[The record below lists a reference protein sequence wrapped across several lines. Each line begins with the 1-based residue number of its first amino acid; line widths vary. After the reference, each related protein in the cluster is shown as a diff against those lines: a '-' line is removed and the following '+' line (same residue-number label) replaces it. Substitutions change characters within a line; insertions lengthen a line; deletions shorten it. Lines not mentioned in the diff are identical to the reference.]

1 MAKYRRSARG
11 GSFRPEQVSERGE
24 SRLQE
29 YSDRIARGLRE
40 ERDAVISN
48 RNDIANA
55 MQENAQIESQQ
66 ASTNASIEEQN
77 LQTKLNDIQEQNNA
91 AMRQFELDTRNQ
103 GQIFKDISNL
113 SLTAS
118 KKLQEIEVERLLE
131 KWKGDFIQTLT
142 LGDNDPNVKFLEAL
156 LKDADAKKVE
166 GYTAI
171 NAGLADGMD
180 ELDASTA
187 AKRIRELS
195 YGTKLALFN
204 KIGQQYPTYLNE
216 RFMDNTVQ
224 YTDSEGNTFTGNQ
237 AARNAERTSIVAG
250 AAMQSYL
257 DLSQL
262 TGTNPALLQKSGL
275 LNTMLSQNQSA
286 MKTARRAQLED
297 DNFTADTNFNSQI
310 ANSRDAVSATKVI
323 ETEWPDLV
331 NRYGLE
337 GAHNYLTSLFKTV
350 DSDGNSVYNEQS
362 LFAAKLGPGGKT
374 WGETWDKRREDIQKT
389 LASAR
394 DSAFRSQESRRQNG
408 AIQDY
413 RSIKAGLLEQLAA
426 AGARKDQDILST
438 AIKEFKDKYEGYVP
452 PQLLDLQRST
462 LAENKQEAEAK
473 LEAVQQLASDGQL
486 TQGQVL
492 SIQDPTMRAQAQEL
506 LNEQNKTSR
515 FGRDYQETLKAL
527 KQDAKLIAKDS
538 LEGGSSSAA
547 VEVQLFMEKQFAAWY
562 KEGLNQNNNDPTA
575 ALAYARQKHQSE
587 LAKSKSGDTS
597 GLYYRK
603 YGDNNGSVYPNIQE
617 EQKRT
622 NAVIDANNV
631 RIENTIGSIGAAA
644 LDSPGLLGP
653 SSNLRNISQTH
664 YTGGSIA
671 ELITPEI
678 KTAARILGISE
689 MEAINRQID
698 AYNKFNEDK
707 INRIESPSL
716 DLVNDAL
723 PETQRLFTDLPTVRS
738 VERGAY
744 TILKTPL
751 RDPANMRMNLP
762 VTDVSGYPD
771 RNDPFIVAIGINE
784 GTRTAG
790 GGTTSAYAGHT
801 DPGDQAAN
809 RGTFSYA
816 PSRFGTDPNMTPE
829 QADAAYMPRLIN
841 ANNKY
846 SPILKQMGYQEGSVE
861 YAIAMFNIMDLTVQ
875 APAAVDDFV
884 KIGLRDLVG
893 QTLNADNVG
902 TARANAF
909 YNQRTGQLE
918 AGGFGNNFERLK
930 RDQRARSMTIVTNQR
945 N

>member
-11 GSFRPEQVSERGE
+11 GAFRPEQISERGE

-29 YSDRIARGLRE
+29 YADRITKGLRE

-48 RNDIANA
+48 RNNIANA

-66 ASTNASIEEQN
+66 ASTNARIEQQN
-77 LQTKLNDIQEQNNA
+77 LQTKLNDIQAQNNA
-91 AMRQFELDTRNQ
+91 AMRQFELDTRDQ

-118 KKLQEIEVERLLE
+118 KKLQEIEVERLQE
-131 KWKGDFIQTLT
+131 KWNGDFIQTLT

-389 LASAR
+389 LANAR
-394 DSAFRSQESRRQNG
+394 DSAFRSQESRRQIE
-408 AIQDY
+408 AIQDF
-413 RSIKAGLLEQLAA
+413 RSIKDGLSEQLAA

-438 AIKEFKDKYEGYVP
+438 AIKEFKDKYEGFVP
-452 PQLLDLQRST
+452 PQLLDIQRST

-473 LEAVQQLASDGQL
+473 LQVVQQLASDGQL

-575 ALAYARQKHQSE
+575 ALAYARQNHQSE
-587 LAKSKSGDTS
+587 LAKSKAGEKT
-597 GLYYRK
+597 GLYYRE
-603 YGDNNGSVYPNIQE
+603 YGPNNGSVYPNIRK

-622 NAVIDANNV
+622 NAVIEANNV
-631 RIENTIGSIGAAA
+631 RIENTISAIGAAA

-698 AYNKFNEDK
+698 AHNKFNEDK

-909 YNQRTGQLE
+909 YNPRTGQLE

>member
-1 MAKYRRSARG
+1 
-11 GSFRPEQVSERGE
+11 
-24 SRLQE
+24 
-29 YSDRIARGLRE
+29 
-40 ERDAVISN
+40 
-48 RNDIANA
+48 
-55 MQENAQIESQQ
+55 
-66 ASTNASIEEQN
+66 
-77 LQTKLNDIQEQNNA
+77 
-91 AMRQFELDTRNQ
+91 
-103 GQIFKDISNL
+103 
-113 SLTAS
+113 
-118 KKLQEIEVERLLE
+118 
-131 KWKGDFIQTLT
+131 
-142 LGDNDPNVKFLEAL
+142 
-156 LKDADAKKVE
+156 
-166 GYTAI
+166 
-171 NAGLADGMD
+171 
-180 ELDASTA
+180 
-187 AKRIRELS
+187 
-195 YGTKLALFN
+195 
-204 KIGQQYPTYLNE
+204 
-216 RFMDNTVQ
+216 
-224 YTDSEGNTFTGNQ
+224 
-237 AARNAERTSIVAG
+237 
-250 AAMQSYL
+250 
-257 DLSQL
+257 
-262 TGTNPALLQKSGL
+262 
-275 LNTMLSQNQSA
+275 MLSQNQSA

-389 LASAR
+389 LANAR
-394 DSAFRSQESRRQNG
+394 DSAFRSQESRRQIE
-408 AIQDY
+408 AIQDF
-413 RSIKAGLLEQLAA
+413 RSIKDGLSEQLAA

-438 AIKEFKDKYEGYVP
+438 AIKEFKDKYEGFVP
-452 PQLLDLQRST
+452 PQLLDIQRST

-473 LEAVQQLASDGQL
+473 LQVVQQLASDGQL

-575 ALAYARQKHQSE
+575 ALAYARQNHQSE
-587 LAKSKSGDTS
+587 LAKSKAGEKT
-597 GLYYRK
+597 GLYYRE
-603 YGDNNGSVYPNIQE
+603 YGPNNGSVYPNIRK

-622 NAVIDANNV
+622 NAVIEANNV
-631 RIENTIGSIGAAA
+631 RIENTISAIGAAA

-698 AYNKFNEDK
+698 AHNKFNEDK

-909 YNQRTGQLE
+909 YNPRTGQLE

>member
-1 MAKYRRSARG
+1 MAKYKRSIKG
-11 GSFRPEQVSERGE
+11 GSFSPEQISERGE

-29 YSDRIARGLRE
+29 YADRITKGLRE

-55 MQENAQIESQQ
+55 MKENAEIESQQ
-66 ASTNASIEEQN
+66 ASTNAKIEQQN
-77 LQTKLNDIQEQNNA
+77 LQTKLNDIQAQNDA
-91 AMRQFELDTRNQ
+91 AMRQFEIDTKAQ
-103 GQIFKDISNL
+103 GQIFKEISDF
-113 SLTAS
+113 SLTAG
-118 KKLQEIEVERLLE
+118 KKLQEIEVERLHE
-131 KWKGDFIQTLT
+131 KWKGDYYEVMM
-142 LGDNDPNVKFLEAL
+142 LGNNAPSVKAITAR
-156 LKDADAKKVE
+156 LKDNSALQVEAHTKLNEAKENGANPLEVSVFGE
-166 GYTAI
+166 QVR
-171 NAGLADGMD
+171 NM
-180 ELDASTA
+180 
-187 AKRIRELS
+187 S
-195 YGTKLALFN
+195 YGARLA
-204 KIGQQYPTYLNE
+204 TYNLVGKKYE
-216 RFMDNTVQ
+216 SFHREKFMDSTKV
-224 YTDSEGNTFTGNQ
+224 YEDSQGNQFTGEQ
-237 AARNAERTSIVAG
+237 AARNAERTSIVS
-250 AAMQSYL
+250 AAAQQDFL
-257 DLSQL
+257 DLAQL

-275 LNTMLSQNQSA
+275 LDSMLAVNQRA
-286 MKTARRAQLED
+286 MKTAEKAQIED
-297 DNFTADTNFNSQI
+297 IDHRADTQINSTYAGLKTPAERKAYIQETWPDVVNRKGGFKGALDYWTELLKEVDENGNPAYDEKALFSAKI
-310 ANSRDAVSATKVI
+310 GSLGGTFEEDHPTRAAEIRKALANARDA
-323 ETEWPDLV
+323 
-331 NRYGLE
+331 
-337 GAHNYLTSLFKTV
+337 
-350 DSDGNSVYNEQS
+350 
-362 LFAAKLGPGGKT
+362 
-374 WGETWDKRREDIQKT
+374 
-389 LASAR
+389 
-394 DSAFRSQESRRQNG
+394 AFRQQEQRRQNS
-408 AIQDY
+408 AIQAY
-413 RSIKAGLLEQLAA
+413 REIQEDLDSQLAA
-426 AGARKDQDILST
+426 AGAQEDQDILAT
-438 AIKEFKDKYEGYVP
+438 AIKGFKDRFEGYVP
-452 PQLLDLQRST
+452 PQLLDKQRDI
-462 LAENKQEAEAK
+462 LNENKQEAEEK
-473 LEAVQQLASDGQL
+473 LEAVKQLAKDGQL
-486 TQGQVL
+486 TQGKVL
-492 SIQDPTMRAQAQEL
+492 SIQDPAMREEAQKL
-506 LNEQNKTSR
+506 LIEQNKASK
-515 FGRDYQETLKAL
+515 FGNDYQETLKGL
-527 KQDAKLIAKDS
+527 KKDARDIAKDATD
-538 LEGGSSSAA
+538 SSSAA
-547 VEVQLFMEKQFAAWY
+547 LQVQLFMEKQFAAWY
-562 KEGLNQNNNDPTA
+562 KEGLRQNNNNPSA
-575 ALAYARQKHQSE
+575 ALDYANRNHQAE
-587 LAKSKSGDTS
+587 LAKSKAGEKT
-597 GLYYRK
+597 GLYYRE
-603 YGDNNGSVYPNIQE
+603 YGPNNGSVYPNIRK

-622 NAVIDANNV
+622 NAVIEANNV
-631 RIENTIGSIGAAA
+631 RIENTISAIGAAA

-698 AYNKFNEDK
+698 AHNKFNEDK

-909 YNQRTGQLE
+909 YNPRTGQLE